1 MRTSTSKSS
10 IAYAILSNTIVLVL
24 IGLFALLYFHTNAI
38 TNLVREKINI
48 LVEIK
53 PGVSKTKID
62 ELSKK
67 ISAQPEVLAGS
78 VKFVSKEEAGFLLEE
93 AMRFDTSQVA
103 LAFKDIISFNV
114 AASSYTEANLKRI
127 KESIKRSDSVHDVFY
142 ENVVV
147 ENIKSNLNKLSFGVL
162 ILSLIFVFLA
172 VVIIYNTINLSLYA
186 DRWEIKTM
194 EIIGA
199 RDSFIRQP
207 YLKIAGKIAITSFMI
222 ATLLILLVLT
232 LIYLNFEG
240 IKEIIK
246 YLYLFLS
253 IAIIFVISLF
263 ITLFATVTIVNKY
276 LYKHESEL
284 Y

>member
-53 PGVSKTKID
+53 PGVSRTKID

-67 ISAQPEVLAGS
+67 ISAQPEVLTGS
-78 VKFVSKEEAGFLLEE
+78 VKFVSKEEAGFLLGE

-114 AASSYTEANLKRI
+114 AASSYTEANLKKI

-207 YLKIAGKIAITSFMI
+207 YLKIAGKIAITSFII
-222 ATLLILLVLT
+222 ATLLILLVLS

-240 IKEIIK
+240 IKDIIK